1 MAQVQIEASQL
12 KEVVKQAVVEALVQH
27 KELVYDA
34 VTEAL
39 EDIAMANAIREGDR
53 SDFVSREEIF
63 GILENEE

>member
-1 MAQVQIEASQL
+1 MERVQIEASQL

-39 EDIAMANAIREGDR
+39 EDIAMANAVGGQRLQATFLSIATP
-53 SDFVSREEIF
+53 V
-63 GILENEE
+63 LTVM